1 MALFCIRR
9 YGEEAGQEAEAEDRA
24 RVLLQRLQ
32 HQARARQ
39 QQKQR
44 EAPPQGRE
52 GPGGAGLSPAGQPG
66 EGKGK
71 GKRESESEEQP
82 GAHRQ
87 KKRKTKPEPRSSSE
101 ERAGTEEAADGS
113 SRTEKKANRRKSKV
127 QRERTEADSEEDIK
141 QQDNRNSFKNK
152 SNKRRKADEET
163 EGDETEKKESSEKA
177 EGSKTTEEEL
187 PLVASGE
194 GANAPSSMMIL
205 GDYDAKP
212 VQKVTSLTE
221 FWLWIGKECFLE
233 VYFTYGVVTFSF
245 PSPQVQPFLPQWLAE
260 PKRVQKRIRDN
271 LCPVRDVPGI
281 HPQLLKKLQRNGI
294 DSFFPVQA
302 EVIPAILQSAANG
315 YLLGRGGYRPKDICV
330 SAPTGSGKTLSF
342 VIPIVQVLLDRVVCH
357 VRALVVLPTKELAQQ
372 VSKVFNIYTD
382 GTGLKVVLITGQKSF
397 AKEQEMLVEK
407 KVTGYCSLAD
417 IVVATPG
424 RLTDHINQT
433 PGFSLTQLRF
443 LVVDEADRMI
453 DDMHQNCLNQIVK
466 AAFQGENYSGSNML
480 FQRTKPG
487 PLTAARNIYQNK
499 ALGVK
504 LLCPILKAQFLC
516 AVSFSSSSPQIPLQK
531 LLFSATL
538 TQDPE
543 KLQQLDL
550 FQPRLFTSVYSE
562 KNRDGTETEQDTNNK
577 YTLPEGL
584 SQCYVP
590 CDLNSKPLL
599 LLYFMLKMNFTRVLC
614 FTNSREASHR
624 LFLLVQAF
632 GGIPVAEFSSRLTP
646 NERKRTMKEFEQGK
660 IQLLISTDATARGI
674 DVKRVNYVI
683 NYDAPQFIRTY
694 VHRVG
699 RTARAGEAGVAF
711 SLVLRIQERRFLRM
725 LRDAGIRDI
734 KKHPVK
740 GNSLK
745 PLVQQYEGALCKL
758 EKTVKS
764 ERAQKRA

>member
-9 YGEEAGQEAEAEDRA
+9 YGEEDERKEEAEAESRA
-24 RVLLQRLQ
+24 RVLLERLQ

-39 QQKQR
+39 QKKQR
-44 EAPPQGRE
+44 EAPAQGRE
-52 GPGGAGLSPAGQPG
+52 GSGERRLSPGGEPR

-71 GKRESESEEQP
+71 RKRESEEQP
-82 GAHRQ
+82 SARRQ
-87 KKRKTKPEPRSSSE
+87 KKVKTKQPRSPSE

-113 SRTEKKANRRKSKV
+113 SPTKKKKANRRKSKV
-127 QRERTEADSEEDIK
+127 QAEGTEADSEEDIK
-141 QQDNRNSFKNK
+141 QQDSRNNFKKK
-152 SNKRRKADEET
+152 SNKGRKADEET
-163 EGDETEKKESSEKA
+163 QGDETGKKESSEKA
-177 EGSKTTEEEL
+177 GGGKPTEEEV

-194 GANAPSSMMIL
+194 GADCGPSSMMIL
-205 GDYDAKP
+205 GDYEAKP
-212 VQKVTSLTE
+212 VQK
-221 FWLWIGKECFLE
+221 
-233 VYFTYGVVTFSF
+233 
-245 PSPQVQPFLPQWLAE
+245 VQPFLPQWLAE
-260 PKRVQKRIRDN
+260 PRRVQKRIREN

-281 HPQLLKKLQRNGI
+281 HPRLLKKLQMNGI

-302 EVIPAILQSAANG
+302 EVIPAILQSAAHG
-315 YLLGRGGYRPKDICV
+315 FLQGRGGFRPKDICV

-372 VSKVFNIYTD
+372 VSKVFNVYTD

-397 AKEQEMLVEK
+397 AKEQEMLVQK

-443 LVVDEADRMI
+443 LIVDEADRMI
-453 DDMHQNCLNQIVK
+453 DDMHQNCLNQIVR
-466 AAFQGENYSGSNML
+466 AAFQGENHSGSNML

-487 PLTAARNIYQNK
+487 PLTAA
-499 ALGVK
+499 
-504 LLCPILKAQFLC
+504 
-516 AVSFSSSSPQIPLQK
+516 SSCSPQIPLQK

-562 KNRDGTETEQDTNNK
+562 KNRDGTETEQNTNNK

-599 LLYFMLKMNFTRVLC
+599 LLYFMLKMKFTRVLC

-632 GGIPVAEFSSRLTP
+632 GGVTVAEFSSRLTP

-674 DVKRVNYVI
+674 DVKGVNYVI

-694 VHRVG
+694 IHRVG

-725 LRDAGIRDI
+725 LRDAGIQDI
-734 KKHPVK
+734 QKHPVK

-758 EKTVKS
+758 EKTVKN

>member
-1 MALFCIRR
+1 
-9 YGEEAGQEAEAEDRA
+9 AEAESRA
-24 RVLLQRLQ
+24 RVLLERLQ

-39 QQKQR
+39 QKKQR
-44 EAPPQGRE
+44 EAPAQGRE
-52 GPGGAGLSPAGQPG
+52 GSGEPGLSPEGKPG

-71 GKRESESEEQP
+71 RKRESEEQP
-82 GAHRQ
+82 SGHRQ
-87 KKRKTKPEPRSSSE
+87 KKLKTKQPRSSSE
-101 ERAGTEEAADGS
+101 ERAG
-113 SRTEKKANRRKSKV
+113 
-127 QRERTEADSEEDIK
+127 I
-141 QQDNRNSFKNK
+141 
-152 SNKRRKADEET
+152 
-163 EGDETEKKESSEKA
+163 EG
-177 EGSKTTEEEL
+177 
-187 PLVASGE
+187 
-194 GANAPSSMMIL
+194 
-205 GDYDAKP
+205 
-212 VQKVTSLTE
+212 
-221 FWLWIGKECFLE
+221 FLQ
-233 VYFTYGVVTFSF
+233 VDFRHGMLYC

-260 PKRVQKRIRDN
+260 PRRVQKRIRDN

-281 HPQLLKKLQRNGI
+281 HPRLLRKLQMNGI

-302 EVIPAILQSAANG
+302 EVIPAILQSAAHG
-315 YLLGRGGYRPKDICV
+315 YLLGRAGYRPRDICV

-357 VRALVVLPTKELAQQ
+357 VRALAVLPTKELAQQ
-372 VSKVFNIYTD
+372 VSKVFNVYTD

-397 AKEQEMLVEK
+397 AKEQEMLVQK

-433 PGFSLTQLRF
+433 PGFSLAQLRF
-443 LVVDEADRMI
+443 LIVDEADRMI

-466 AAFQGENYSGSNML
+466 AAFQGENHSGSSML

-487 PLTAARNIYQNK
+487 PLTAA
-499 ALGVK
+499 
-504 LLCPILKAQFLC
+504 
-516 AVSFSSSSPQIPLQK
+516 SSCSPQIPLQK

-562 KNRDGTETEQDTNNK
+562 KNRDGTETEQNTSNK
-577 YTLPEGL
+577 YTLPERL

-590 CDLNSKPLL
+590 CDLNSKPLI
-599 LLYFMLKMNFTRVLC
+599 LLYFMLKMRFTRVLC

-632 GGIPVAEFSSRLTP
+632 GGVTVAEFSSRLTP

-674 DVKRVNYVI
+674 DVKGVNYVI

-711 SLVLRIQERRFLRM
+711 SLVLRIQVCLWSGIHLVRM
-725 LRDAGIRDI
+725 HAG
-734 KKHPVK
+734 
-740 GNSLK
+740 
-745 PLVQQYEGALCKL
+745 A
-758 EKTVKS
+758 
-764 ERAQKRA
+764 

>member
-9 YGEEAGQEAEAEDRA
+9 YGEEDEQEEEAEGRA
-24 RVLLQRLQ
+24 RVLLERLQ

-39 QQKQR
+39 QKKQR

-52 GPGGAGLSPAGQPG
+52 GPGGAGLSPGGEPG
-66 EGKGK
+66 ERK
-71 GKRESESEEQP
+71 GKRDREEQP
-82 GAHRQ
+82 GAQRQ
-87 KKRKTKPEPRSSSE
+87 KKLKTKQPRSSSE

-113 SRTEKKANRRKSKV
+113 SPTKKKKANRRKPEV
-127 QRERTEADSEEDIK
+127 QRERTETDSEEDIK
-141 QQDNRNSFKNK
+141 QQDSRNNFKK
-152 SNKRRKADEET
+152 KPNKRRKTDEET
-163 EGDETEKKESSEKA
+163 QGDETGNKESSE
-177 EGSKTTEEEL
+177 EGEGNKTAEEEL
-187 PLVASGE
+187 PLAASG
-194 GANAPSSMMIL
+194 GTGAPSSVMIL
-205 GDYDAKP
+205 GDYEAKP
-212 VQKVTSLTE
+212 VQK
-221 FWLWIGKECFLE
+221 
-233 VYFTYGVVTFSF
+233 
-245 PSPQVQPFLPQWLAE
+245 VQPFLPQWLAE
-260 PKRVQKRIRDN
+260 PRRVQQRIRDN
-271 LCPVRDVPGI
+271 LCPVTAVPGI
-281 HPQLLKKLQRNGI
+281 HPRLLRKLHMNGI
-294 DSFFPVQA
+294 HSFFPVQA
-302 EVIPAILQSAANG
+302 EVIPAIVGSAAGG
-315 YLLGRGGYRPKDICV
+315 YLQGRGGYRPRDICV

-342 VIPIVQVLLDRVVCH
+342 VIPVVQVLLDRVVCH

-397 AKEQEMLVEK
+397 AKEQEMLVQK

-443 LVVDEADRMI
+443 LIVDEADRMI

-466 AAFQGENYSGSNML
+466 AAFQGENGSGSNTL

-487 PLTAARNIYQNK
+487 PLTAA
-499 ALGVK
+499 
-504 LLCPILKAQFLC
+504 
-516 AVSFSSSSPQIPLQK
+516 SSCSPQIPLQK

-562 KNRDGTETEQDTNNK
+562 KNRDGAETEPNTSNK

-599 LLYFMLKMNFTRVLC
+599 LLYFMLKMKFTRVLC

-632 GGIPVAEFSSRLTP
+632 GGVTVAEFSSRLTP
-646 NERKRTMKEFEQGK
+646 NERKRTMKEFDQGK

-674 DVKRVNYVI
+674 DVKGVNYVI

-694 VHRVG
+694 IHRVG

-725 LRDAGIRDI
+725 LRDAGIQDI

-745 PLVQQYEGALCKL
+745 PMVQQYERALCKL
-758 EKTVKS
+758 EKTVKD

>member
-9 YGEEAGQEAEAEDRA
+9 YGEEDEHKEEAEAEGRA
-24 RVLLQRLQ
+24 RVLLERLQ
-32 HQARARQ
+32 RQARARQ
-39 QQKQR
+39 QKKQR

-52 GPGGAGLSPAGQPG
+52 GPGDAELSPGGEPP

-71 GKRESESEEQP
+71 RKRESEEQP
-82 GAHRQ
+82 SARRQ
-87 KKRKTKPEPRSSSE
+87 KKLKTKQPRSSSE

-113 SRTEKKANRRKSKV
+113 SPTKKKAHRRKSKA
-127 QRERTEADSEEDIK
+127 QQEGTEADSEEDIK
-141 QQDNRNSFKNK
+141 QQGNRNNFKKK
-152 SNKRRKADEET
+152 SDKRRKTDEET
-163 EGDETEKKESSEKA
+163 QGDETGKKESSE
-177 EGSKTTEEEL
+177 EGEGNKTTEEEL
-187 PLVASGE
+187 PLAASGE
-194 GANAPSSMMIL
+194 GANCAPSSMMIL
-205 GDYDAKP
+205 GDYEAKP
-212 VQKVTSLTE
+212 VQK
-221 FWLWIGKECFLE
+221 
-233 VYFTYGVVTFSF
+233 
-245 PSPQVQPFLPQWLAE
+245 VQPFLPQWLAE
-260 PKRVQKRIRDN
+260 PRRVQKRIRDH
-271 LCPVRDVPGI
+271 LCPVTDVPGI
-281 HPQLLKKLQRNGI
+281 HPRLLRKLQINGI

-302 EVIPAILQSAANG
+302 EVIPAILQSAARG
-315 YLLGRGGYRPKDICV
+315 YLLARGGYRPKDICV

-372 VSKVFNIYTD
+372 VSKVFNVYTD

-397 AKEQEMLVEK
+397 AKEQEMLVQK

-443 LVVDEADRMI
+443 LIVDEADRMI

-466 AAFQGENYSGSNML
+466 AAFQGENHSGSNML

-487 PLTAARNIYQNK
+487 PLTAA
-499 ALGVK
+499 
-504 LLCPILKAQFLC
+504 
-516 AVSFSSSSPQIPLQK
+516 SSCSPQIPLQK

-562 KNRDGTETEQDTNNK
+562 KNRDGPEAEQDTNKK

-599 LLYFMLKMNFTRVLC
+599 LLYFMLKMKFTRVLC

-632 GGIPVAEFSSRLTP
+632 GGVTVAEFSSRLTP

-674 DVKRVNYVI
+674 DVKGVNYVI

-694 VHRVG
+694 IHRVG

-725 LRDAGIRDI
+725 LRDAGIQDI

-758 EKTVKS
+758 EKTVKVI
-764 ERAQKRA
+764 EMGKKTNCAN

>member
-1 MALFCIRR
+1 MALFSINR
-9 YGEEAGQEAEAEDRA
+9 YGGEEEGAEAEAEERA
-24 RVLLQRLQ
+24 RVLLERLRQ
-32 HQARARQ
+32 QAKARQ
-39 QQKQR
+39 LKKEQE
-44 EAPPQGRE
+44 EARPE
-52 GPGGAGLSPAGQPG
+52 GGEGDLSGGAGSGGAGLSPGGEPG
-66 EGKGK
+66 ERARKRKGK
-71 GKRESESEEQP
+71 SEEQA
-82 GAHRQ
+82 GAQGQ
-87 KKRKTKPEPRSSSE
+87 KKVKKKQRSGSSFE
-101 ERAGTEEAADGS
+101 EGAGAEEAADGS
-113 SRTEKKANRRKSKV
+113 TPSKKKKENRRKSQEK
-127 QRERTEADSEEDIK
+127 TEADSEEDVS
-141 QQDNRNSFKNK
+141 QQENRRNLNNK
-152 SNKRRKADEET
+152 PSKRKKRDEET
-163 EGDETEKKESSEKA
+163 EGAETRKTDNSGRAEEDQSIKEELSLAASEK
-177 EGSKTTEEEL
+177 E
-187 PLVASGE
+187 
-194 GANAPSSMMIL
+194 ANHPPSSLMVL
-205 GDYDAKP
+205 GDYDRKP
-212 VQKVTSLTE
+212 VQKV
-221 FWLWIGKECFLE
+221 
-233 VYFTYGVVTFSF
+233 
-245 PSPQVQPFLPQWLAE
+245 QPFLPHWLAQ
-260 PKRVQKRIRDN
+260 PKLVQKRIKDN
-271 LCPVRDVPGI
+271 LVPIRDVPGI
-281 HPQLLKKLQRNGI
+281 HPRLLKKLQTNGVE
-294 DSFFPVQA
+294 SFFPVQA
-302 EVIPAILQSAANG
+302 EVIPAILQSASNG
-315 YLLGRGGYRPKDICV
+315 YLMGQGGYRPRDICV

-342 VIPIVQVLLDRVVCH
+342 VIPIVQVLLHRVVCQ

-397 AKEQEMLVEK
+397 AKEQEMLVQK

-417 IVVATPG
+417 IIVATPG

-443 LVVDEADRMI
+443 LIVDEADRMI

-466 AAFQGENYSGSNML
+466 AAFQVENYSGSNML

-487 PLTAARNIYQNK
+487 PVTAA
-499 ALGVK
+499 
-504 LLCPILKAQFLC
+504 
-516 AVSFSSSSPQIPLQK
+516 SSCCPQIPLQK

-562 KNRDGTETEQDTNNK
+562 KKTLGDGAETEQDTKK

-599 LLYFMLKMNFTRVLC
+599 LLHFMLMMKFTRVLC

-624 LFLLVQAF
+624 LCLLVQAF
-632 GGIPVAEFSSRLTP
+632 GGVTVAEFSSRLSP
-646 NERKRTMKEFEQGK
+646 NERQRTIKEFEQGK

-674 DVKRVNYVI
+674 DIKGVNYVI

-694 VHRVG
+694 IHRVG
-699 RTARAGEAGVAF
+699 RTARAGEVGVAF

-725 LRDAGIRDI
+725 LKDAGIQDV

-745 PLVQQYEGALCKL
+745 PLVQRYEEALCKL
-758 EKTVKS
+758 EKTVKI

>member
-9 YGEEAGQEAEAEDRA
+9 YGEEERTEEAEAESRA
-24 RVLLQRLQ
+24 RLLLERLQ

-39 QQKQR
+39 QEKQR
-44 EAPPQGRE
+44 EAPAQGRE
-52 GPGGAGLSPAGQPG
+52 GPGEPGLSPEGEPG

-71 GKRESESEEQP
+71 RKRDSEEQP
-82 GAHRQ
+82 SAHRQ
-87 KKRKTKPEPRSSSE
+87 KKLKTKQPRSSSE

-113 SRTEKKANRRKSKV
+113 SPTKKKKASRRKSEV
-127 QRERTEADSEEDIK
+127 QREGTEADSEEVIK
-141 QQDNRNSFKNK
+141 QQDNRNNFEKK
-152 SNKRRKADEET
+152 SNKRRRTDEGT
-163 EGDETEKKESSEKA
+163 QGDETGKKESCEKA
-177 EGSKTTEEEL
+177 EGSKTAEEEEV
-187 PLVASGE
+187 PSVASGE
-194 GANAPSSMMIL
+194 GANCAPSSMMIL
-205 GDYDAKP
+205 GDHKAKP
-212 VQKVTSLTE
+212 AQK
-221 FWLWIGKECFLE
+221 
-233 VYFTYGVVTFSF
+233 
-245 PSPQVQPFLPQWLAE
+245 VQPFLPQWLAE
-260 PKRVQKRIRDN
+260 PRRVQKRIRDN

-281 HPQLLKKLQRNGI
+281 HPRLLRKLQMNGI
-294 DSFFPVQA
+294 GSFFPVQA
-302 EVIPAILQSAANG
+302 EVIPAILQSAAHG
-315 YLLGRGGYRPKDICV
+315 YLLGRGGYRPRDICV

-372 VSKVFNIYTD
+372 VSKVFNVYTD

-397 AKEQEMLVEK
+397 AKEQEMLVQK

-433 PGFSLTQLRF
+433 PGFSLAQLRF
-443 LVVDEADRMI
+443 LIVDEADRMI

-466 AAFQGENYSGSNML
+466 AAFQGENHSASNML

-487 PLTAARNIYQNK
+487 PLTAA
-499 ALGVK
+499 
-504 LLCPILKAQFLC
+504 
-516 AVSFSSSSPQIPLQK
+516 SSCSPQIPLQK

-562 KNRDGTETEQDTNNK
+562 KNRDGTETEQNTNSK

-590 CDLNSKPLL
+590 CDLNSKPLIL
-599 LLYFMLKMNFTRVLC
+599 LHFMLKMKFTRVLC

-632 GGIPVAEFSSRLTP
+632 GGVTVAEFSSRLTP
-646 NERKRTMKEFEQGK
+646 NKRKRTMKEFEQGK
-660 IQLLISTDATARGI
+660 IQLLISTDAAARGI
-674 DVKRVNYVI
+674 DVKGVNYVI
-683 NYDAPQFIRTY
+683 NYDAPQFIRSY
-694 VHRVG
+694 IHRVG

-711 SLVLRIQERRFLRM
+711 SFVLRIQERRFLRM
-725 LRDAGIRDI
+725 LRDAGIQDI
-734 KKHPVK
+734 QKHPVK

-745 PLVQQYEGALCKL
+745 PLVQRYEGALCKL
-758 EKTVKS
+758 EKTVKN

>member
-9 YGEEAGQEAEAEDRA
+9 YGEEDEHKEEAEAESRA
-24 RVLLQRLQ
+24 RVLLERLQ

-39 QQKQR
+39 QKKQR
-44 EAPPQGRE
+44 EAPAQGRE
-52 GPGGAGLSPAGQPG
+52 GPGEPGLSPEGEPG

-71 GKRESESEEQP
+71 RKRESEEQP
-82 GAHRQ
+82 SAHRQ
-87 KKRKTKPEPRSSSE
+87 KKLKTKQPRSSSE

-113 SRTEKKANRRKSKV
+113 NSTKKKKASRRKSKV
-127 QRERTEADSEEDIK
+127 QQEGTEADSEGDIK
-141 QQDNRNSFKNK
+141 QQDNRNNFEKK
-152 SNKRRKADEET
+152 SNKRRKTDEET
-163 EGDETEKKESSEKA
+163 QGDETEKESCEKA
-177 EGSKTTEEEL
+177 EGGKTTEEEV
-187 PLVASGE
+187 PSVASEE
-194 GANAPSSMMIL
+194 GANCAPSSMMIL
-205 GDYDAKP
+205 GDYEAKP
-212 VQKVTSLTE
+212 VQK
-221 FWLWIGKECFLE
+221 
-233 VYFTYGVVTFSF
+233 
-245 PSPQVQPFLPQWLAE
+245 VQPFLPQWLAE
-260 PKRVQKRIRDN
+260 PRRVQKRIRDN

-281 HPQLLKKLQRNGI
+281 HPRLLRKLQMNGI

-302 EVIPAILQSAANG
+302 EVIPAILQSAAHG
-315 YLLGRGGYRPKDICV
+315 YLLGRAGYRPRDICV

-357 VRALVVLPTKELAQQ
+357 VRALAVLPTKELAQQ
-372 VSKVFNIYTD
+372 VSKVFNVYTD

-397 AKEQEMLVEK
+397 AKEQEMLVQK

-433 PGFSLTQLRF
+433 PGFSLAQLRF
-443 LVVDEADRMI
+443 LIVDEADRMI

-466 AAFQGENYSGSNML
+466 AAFQGENHSGSSML

-487 PLTAARNIYQNK
+487 PLTAA
-499 ALGVK
+499 
-504 LLCPILKAQFLC
+504 
-516 AVSFSSSSPQIPLQK
+516 SSCSPQIPLQK

-562 KNRDGTETEQDTNNK
+562 NNRDGTETEQNTCNK
-577 YTLPEGL
+577 YTLPERL

-599 LLYFMLKMNFTRVLC
+599 LLYFMLKMRFTRVLC

-632 GGIPVAEFSSRLTP
+632 GGVTVAEFSSRLTP
-646 NERKRTMKEFEQGK
+646 NERRRTMKEFEQGK

-674 DVKRVNYVI
+674 DVRGVNYVV

-725 LRDAGIRDI
+725 LRDAGIQDI
-734 KKHPVK
+734 QKHPVK

-745 PLVQQYEGALCKL
+745 PLLQQYEGALCKL
-758 EKTVKS
+758 EKTVKN
-764 ERAQKRA
+764 ERAQRRA